1 MKTAAALF
9 FFALLALA
17 APAWAQDQA
26 FTGRATELR
35 ERGAS
40 DARSVASLPEN
51 TAVRVISRGA
61 GGWTQVDAGGKTGW
75 VNAFHLRFP
84 VAVEKGSS
92 SGGGGFASSLTSV
105 FGGGRQQQANLG
117 TTGIRGLSP
126 EDLKNASPNPAALA
140 QMQGY
145 RSDKQGAERFARE
158 GKLSQMVVP
167 EGGRR

>member
-1 MKTAAALF
+1 MKAAAALF
-9 FFALLALA
+9 LALLALA

-26 FTGRATELR
+26 FTSRATDLR
-35 ERGAS
+35 ERGAA
-40 DARSVASLPEN
+40 DATAIASLPEN
-51 TAVRVISRGA
+51 TAVKVIARGA

-84 VAVEKGSS
+84 VAIEKSSS
-92 SGGGGFASSLTSV
+92 SGAGGFASSITSV
-105 FGGGRQQQANLG
+105 FGGRQQQQANLG

>member
-1 MKTAAALF
+1 MKAAAALF
-9 FFALLALA
+9 VALLALA
-17 APAWAQDQA
+17 TASWAQDQA
-26 FTGRATELR
+26 FTSRATDLR
-35 ERGAS
+35 ERGAA
-40 DARSVASLPEN
+40 DAKAVASLPEN
-51 TAVRVISRGA
+51 TAVKVIARGA
-61 GGWTQVDAGGKTGW
+61 GGWTQVDAGGKVGW
-75 VNAFHLRFP
+75 VNAFHIRFP
-84 VAVEKGSS
+84 VAVEKSSS
-92 SGGGGFASSLTSV
+92 SGGGGFLSGITSAI
-105 FGGGRQQQANLG
+105 GGGRQQQQANLG